1 MIDQRDQGLDKIKNE
16 QYRNWGQWWRT
27 VIAIFLGWLALA
39 FVVCKVVAWVGWVG
53 WVCSCPWRWS
63 EFAALLLI
71 LYFGLATIGD
81 SVMLAFDMYQNWR
94 TGRDDLL
101 RKEGREE
108 GIQKGREEER
118 QRILAGVADNPQ
130 AKEAVEKVLNGH

>member
-1 MIDQRDQGLDKIKNE
+1 
-16 QYRNWGQWWRT
+16 
-27 VIAIFLGWLALA
+27 
-39 FVVCKVVAWVGWVG
+39 
-53 WVCSCPWRWS
+53 
-63 EFAALLLI
+63 
-71 LYFGLATIGD
+71 
-81 SVMLAFDMYQNWR
+81 MLAFDMYQNWR

-108 GIQKGREEER
+108 GIQKGREEGREEER

>member
-1 MIDQRDQGLDKIKNE
+1 MVDQRDQGLDKVKN
-16 QYRNWGQWWRT
+16 QKYRNWGQWWRT
-27 VIAIFLGWLALA
+27 VIAIFVGWLALA
-39 FVVCKVVAWVGWVG
+39 FVVCKGVAWVG
-53 WVCSCPWRWS
+53 WVCSCPWVWS

-81 SVMLAFDMYQNWR
+81 SAMLAFDMYQNWR

-101 RKEGREE
+101 RKEG
-108 GIQKGREEER
+108 IQKGREEER
-118 QRILAGVADNPQ
+118 QRILAGIADNPQ